1 MKNDF
6 NFNGKK
12 QLVILATLLMAV
24 LLNNCGY
31 RLSGFGKQIPD
42 HIRTIAIPDFDNKT
56 TRFQADQYLTFAVKE
71 EFIKRSRLK
80 LVETPDRADSI
91 LEGEITKF
99 SVTPL
104 SYSHDTNDTSANL
117 YKINI
122 TISVRFV
129 DLKTNNIIF
138 EDNSISFNDTYDIAA
153 GEEIDDDFFS
163 QETDAL
169 LKIAEE
175 FAASVV
181 STILENF

>member
-12 QLVILATLLMAV
+12 QLLILAILLMAA
-24 LLNNCGY
+24 LLYNCGY
-31 RLSGFGKQIPD
+31 KLSGFGKQIPD

-80 LVETPDRADSI
+80 LVESADRADSV
-91 LEGEITKF
+91 LEGEIKKF
-99 SVTPL
+99 SVKPL
-104 SYSHDTNDTSANL
+104 SYSHDVNDTSANL
-117 YKINI
+117 YKI
-122 TISVRFV
+122 TISVGVRFV
-129 DLKTNNIIF
+129 DLRTNDIIF
-138 EDNSISFNDTYDIAA
+138 EDNSISFSDTYDIA
-153 GEEIDDDFFS
+153 GGQEIDDDFFS